1 MIVVLAAILF
11 TATAATGIVAAA
23 PAGMALLPEGTIN
36 LVPGS
41 YVQTTAHL
49 YNMFADGSPH
59 VLDVIV
65 VIGDASDLTFK
76 VTDPFSGTT
85 SGPTTGGITHMYTPP
100 AGTTE
105 YDVVVEIMVATGTEG
120 KSYKVEYVDVQTGVF
135 DEGSLSVPLI
145 SIPEFATIAVPVAA
159 VIGLLFFFNHRKH
172 KKE

>member
-1 MIVVLAAILF
+1 MMVVLAAIFF
-11 TATAATGIVAAA
+11 TATAVTGIGAAA

-49 YNMFADGSPH
+49 YNMYTSGDMH
-59 VLDVIV
+59 VLEVIV
-65 VIGDASDLTFK
+65 QEGDAGDLKFRI
-76 VTDPFSGTT
+76 TDPFGGTP
-85 SGPTTGGITHMYTPP
+85 SEDTGGITHMYTPP
-100 AGTTE
+100 AGLTE
-105 YDVVVEIMVATGTEG
+105 YDVLVEIMAAPETQG
-120 KSYKVEYVDVQTGVF
+120 KAYTVEYVDIQTNAF
-135 DEGSLSVPLI
+135 DVGSLSVPMI